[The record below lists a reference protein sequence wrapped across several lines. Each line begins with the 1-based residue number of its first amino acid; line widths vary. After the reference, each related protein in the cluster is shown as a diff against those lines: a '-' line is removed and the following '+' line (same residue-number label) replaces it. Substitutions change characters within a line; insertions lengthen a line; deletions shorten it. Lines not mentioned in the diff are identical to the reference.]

1 MARLLRENNGNA
13 NRLIRHSVFGC
24 ERGGRHVFHVCSVW
38 FKLTAKKEGARKK
51 ITI

>member
-1 MARLLRENNGNA
+1 MVRLLRENNGNA
-13 NRLIRHSVFGC
+13 NRLIRLSLSAW
-24 ERGGRHVFHVCSVW
+24 ELGGRPVFHVCRVW